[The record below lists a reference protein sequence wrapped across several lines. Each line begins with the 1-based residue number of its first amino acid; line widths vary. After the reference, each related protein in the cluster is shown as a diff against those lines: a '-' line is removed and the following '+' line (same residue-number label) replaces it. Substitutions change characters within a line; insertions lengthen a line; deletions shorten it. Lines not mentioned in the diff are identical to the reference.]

1 MSRPRTP
8 IGTYGEIRVEI
19 PQKVI
24 DDNLQRTQEGK
35 PIRAKQY
42 RARTYYRFSNGKN
55 QQIER
60 WGTSRSRAT
69 AALKAALLTI
79 EPETGSELKP
89 STNLRALGKKFLVS
103 KRDLGRSE
111 GTLETYSYAV
121 DAHISK
127 KIGDL
132 SIAEANPERLQRF
145 LTRVEK
151 ESGPGAA
158 KNCRSTLSGMMGLAV
173 RNGAI
178 THNPVRELERITQR
192 KKKGS
197 SAIPIGELPTFLEK
211 VHTDSSLLAWDTAE
225 LIDFML
231 SSGWRVAEV
240 CALDVKSMNFAAGTA
255 TVEAINVRVKGK
267 GVIRQ
272 EFPKTTKSGRTTP
285 LPQPT
290 VDLLRRRH
298 ERLKRDTTLLF
309 PTPQMRLRDPSNTQ
323 REVRDRRDLLGY
335 PELSTHSFRKT
346 VATIL
351 DKAGLSATDIADY
364 LGHENPSMTQDVYMN
379 TVKGATEAARVMEKQ
394 LVGLI

>member
-1 MSRPRTP
+1 M
-8 IGTYGEIRVEI
+8 
-19 PQKVI
+19 
-24 DDNLQRTQEGK
+24 DDNLQRTQAGK
-35 PIRAKQY
+35 PVRAKQY

-55 QQIER
+55 QQIEP

-69 AALKAALLTI
+69 AALKAAILTI
-79 EPETGSELKP
+79 EPDVGSELKP
-89 STNLRALGKKFLVS
+89 STSLRALGQRFLVS

-197 SAIPIGELPTFLEK
+197 SAIPVGELPTFLEK
-211 VHTDSSLLAWDTAE
+211 VHADSSLLAWDTAE

-240 CALDVKSMNFAAGTA
+240 CALDVKSVNFAAGTA
-255 TVEAINVRVKGK
+255 TVEAINVRVKGQ

-272 EFPKTTKSGRTTP
+272 AFPKTTKSGRTTP
-285 LPQPT
+285 LPKPT
-290 VDLLRRRH
+290 MNLLRRRH
-298 ERLKRDTTLLF
+298 ERLKHETTLLF
-309 PTPQMRLRDPSNTQ
+309 PTPLLRLRDPSNTQ

-379 TVKGATEAARVMEKQ
+379 TVKGAAEAARVMEKQ